1 MKSTVFNVLY
11 FRPFRERPNVRGALA
26 CSCLVLVTV
35 FVGGCIEV
43 PKRASSPDPAP
54 PQAPQN
60 AAPAGTLD
68 LSQKEGEA
76 ENQDRSKASPRQ
88 RFQVHIDFGRI
99 FESQGNYDAAIAEYQ
114 DALTVLENKR
124 RGDFQPADEALAHR
138 RMGGAFDRLGR
149 FAQAEVHYKKA
160 LKLVHK
166 DPRIWNDAGYSYYL
180 QGRFSEAQIAFK
192 TALKLA
198 PDDDRIKT
206 NLGLALAAAG
216 RSEEALPLLSRATGD
231 AIGHANLGY
240 LLAATGQ
247 LDLARQQYET
257 ALALRPD
264 LTLARRAL
272 VQLDRQ
278 QNGASALSGSQ
289 AQMAHNSAGAAP
301 TLDSALAKTAS
312 PMVTAAPVVWPPGPP
327 NDSHIDKPSA
337 AESASPAIPPPRPW
351 AQSPLAAG
359 PQ

>member
-1 MKSTVFNVLY
+1 MKSTVFNVLC

-26 CSCLVLVTV
+26 CSCLVLAMV
-35 FVGGCIEV
+35 FVGGCVEV
-43 PKRASSPDPAP
+43 PETGELARPGSATGPAERRP
-54 PQAPQN
+54 GGHARPFSERRRCSEPR
-60 AAPAGTLD
+60 P
-68 LSQKEGEA
+68 KHGE
-76 ENQDRSKASPRQ
+76 PRQ
-88 RFQVHIDFGRI
+88 KFQVHIDFGRI
-99 FESQGNYDAAIAEYQ
+99 FESQGNYDAAITEYQ

-180 QGRFSEAQIAFK
+180 QGRFAEAEIAFK

-216 RSEEALPLLSRATGD
+216 RSEEALPLLSRSTGD

-264 LTLARRAL
+264 LALARRAL

-327 NDSHIDKPSA
+327 VDSHIYKPSA
-337 AESASPAIPPPRPW
+337 AESASSAIPPPRPW
-351 AQSPLAAG
+351 AQLPLAAG